1 MIKVKNIFFL
11 IYLVYFLK
19 NIEKVV
25 LIEYNVYY
33 IFSYCVFF
41 NGVRKY
47 ILFKVLNCNLII

>member
-41 NGVRKY
+41 
-47 ILFKVLNCNLII
+47 

>member
-1 MIKVKNIFFL
+1 MFL
-11 IYLVYFLK
+11 IYLVYLSK

-25 LIEYNVYY
+25 WIEYNVYY
-33 IFSYCVFF
+33 IFSYCVFL